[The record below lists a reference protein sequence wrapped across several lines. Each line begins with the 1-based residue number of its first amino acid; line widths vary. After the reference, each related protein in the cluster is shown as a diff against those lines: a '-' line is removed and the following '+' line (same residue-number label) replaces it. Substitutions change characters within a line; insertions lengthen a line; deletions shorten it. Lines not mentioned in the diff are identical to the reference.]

1 MPVTECIFPKY
12 GYIEY
17 EWTPELPRTSSGERE
32 YALDGYTG
40 IYGGPDMGGSNLR
53 IGTKLCDWRWGFIKI
68 DLHRYL
74 PNWFNNTRFVY
85 I

>member
-1 MPVTECIFPKY
+1 MDILSMNGHQSY
-12 GYIEY
+12 QGR
-17 EWTPELPRTSSGERE
+17 LQERE

-53 IGTKLCDWRWGFIKI
+53 IGTKLCDWIWGFIKI